1 MNLFFIFQRTPSRL
15 SFTEKVAKFQQ
26 IGNIDLDEP
35 PLQQSDPI
43 EPRKPVEPVQP
54 VLSVKPSSSRSSIIT
69 STPAVGVL
77 FVSEK
82 VKSSSFAN
90 VLKNYENILR
100 TKFFLIHDQIIFP
113 RSLSGSNVIPSTS
126 SQSH

>member
-1 MNLFFIFQRTPSRL
+1 MKNLFSHILHENLIFFFIFQRTPSRL

-43 EPRKPVEPVQP
+43 EPRNPVEPVQP

-69 STPAVGVL
+69 STPAGVL

-82 VKSSSFAN
+82 VK
-90 VLKNYENILR
+90 
-100 TKFFLIHDQIIFP
+100 
-113 RSLSGSNVIPSTS
+113 
-126 SQSH
+126 